1 MKTFLPLFSF
11 VVLITISACQRK
23 VYQSAQFEQQTMDH
37 KKLAILPAEMIY
49 TGKMP
54 KDLLQEDLEAIEES
68 ESVAFQHSLY
78 NSILRHANTRK
89 YFTTINFQNTGST
102 LQLLEKNNISIRE
115 SWKMNSDELAAL
127 LGVDAVVKMRIQK
140 QRYMSDMA
148 SYGISVGRQIIS
160 KIGGTRGI
168 PLPVTHNKT
177 NDIITSCSL
186 ISDDL
191 TLWNDNY
198 TAASDWNTPGE
209 EVVNN
214 ITDNF
219 GRNFP
224 YKKRR

>member
-1 MKTFLPLFSF
+1 PTRRSSDLTFKNTVMKTFLPLFSF

-127 LGVDAVVKMRIQK
+127 LGVDAVVKMRIQ
-140 QRYMSDMA
+140 
-148 SYGISVGRQIIS
+148 
-160 KIGGTRGI
+160 
-168 PLPVTHNKT
+168 
-177 NDIITSCSL
+177 
-186 ISDDL
+186 
-191 TLWNDNY
+191 
-198 TAASDWNTPGE
+198 
-209 EVVNN
+209 
-214 ITDNF
+214 
-219 GRNFP
+219 
-224 YKKRR
+224 